1 MSLWRKSDEIVGFLD
16 HGTEITGELQF
27 SSTLRIDGNFHGSI
41 VGEDRLIIG
50 EQAVVHADIKVGDI
64 EIRGQVFGNV
74 EVKGQAEIFSTG
86 RLRGDLQA
94 SVLVI
99 QAGAVLEGRS
109 SIPTSSQSAD
119 SQGVNRVSEESQ
131 SDVEASLKA
140 AIQAYKPMFR
150 AA

>member
-27 SSTLRIDGNFHGSI
+27 SNTLRIDGNFHGSI

-74 EVKGQAEIFSTG
+74 EVKAPGGDFFDWPSARRSSS
-86 RLRGDLQA
+86 LRSRYSGW
-94 SVLVI
+94 SSF
-99 QAGAVLEGRS
+99 GRS
-109 SIPTSSQSAD
+109 
-119 SQGVNRVSEESQ
+119 
-131 SDVEASLKA
+131 
-140 AIQAYKPMFR
+140 
-150 AA
+150 

>member
-1 MSLWRKSDEIVGFLD
+1 MWRNKSDDIAGFLD
-16 HGTEITGELQF
+16 HGTEVTGELQF
-27 SSTLRIDGNFHGSI
+27 SNTLRIDGNFHGSI

-74 EVKGQAEIFSTG
+74 AVKGQAEILSTG

-94 SVLVI
+94 SVLII

-109 SIPTSSQSAD
+109 HMPPAAQQGDFSERTRI
-119 SQGVNRVSEESQ
+119 SQGEPEEVLAEKQ
-131 SDVEASLKA
+131 PH
-140 AIQAYKPMFR
+140 I
-150 AA
+150 

>member
-109 SIPTSSQSAD
+109 SIPASPQNED
-119 SQGVNRVSEESQ
+119 SQGVNEASEGRQ
-131 SDVEASLKA
+131 SDVEASLK
-140 AIQAYKPMFR
+140 Q
-150 AA
+150 

>member
-1 MSLWRKSDEIVGFLD
+1 MSIWRNKSDDIAGFLD
-16 HGTEITGELQF
+16 HGTEVTGELQF
-27 SSTLRIDGNFHGSI
+27 SNTLRIDGNFHGSI

-74 EVKGQAEIFSTG
+74 EVRRQAEILSTG

-94 SVLVI
+94 SVLII

-109 SIPTSSQSAD
+109 HMPPSQQKED
-119 SQGVNRVSEESQ
+119 FTEVTRITQDESEETFSEKQ
-131 SDVEASLKA
+131 HEV
-140 AIQAYKPMFR
+140 
-150 AA
+150 